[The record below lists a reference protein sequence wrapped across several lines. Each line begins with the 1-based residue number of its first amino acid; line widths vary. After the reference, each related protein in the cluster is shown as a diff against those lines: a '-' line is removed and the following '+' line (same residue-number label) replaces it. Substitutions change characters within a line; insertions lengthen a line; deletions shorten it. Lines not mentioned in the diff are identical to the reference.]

1 MAELSPK
8 DIQEIL
14 RIFAESELEELRLEV
29 GGTRLHVSK
38 AGDGLGSPPFAST
51 AAGGIAATTGPSS
64 AGQASSSTAGP
75 SAASPQAA
83 AAPAQL
89 TPGAAASPATDPST
103 GSGTGQSAAASVPG
117 APGPTTAAD
126 AQTPSRDGLAELR
139 SPLLGVFYRRPSPDQ
154 PAFVEIGSTVGA
166 EDPVCIVDVMKMFTR
181 IPAGTAGRIA
191 EILVEDGQLVEH
203 GQVLMRIEPA

>member
-38 AGDGLGSPPFAST
+38 AVDGLASPPFAPPP
-51 AAGGIAATTGPSS
+51 AA
-64 AGQASSSTAGP
+64 
-75 SAASPQAA
+75 QAA
-83 AAPAQL
+83 ATIAPASS
-89 TPGAAASPATDPST
+89 GAAESSSEAIGPVSAPAPPP
-103 GSGTGQSAAASVPG
+103 AAA
-117 APGPTTAAD
+117 ATPTTEPAAHTGT
-126 AQTPSRDGLAELR
+126 ASREGLAELR

-154 PAFVEIGSTVGA
+154 PAFVEVGSTVGPD
-166 EDPVCIVDVMKMFTR
+166 DPVCIVDVMKMFTR
-181 IPAGTAGRIA
+181 IAAGTGGRIA